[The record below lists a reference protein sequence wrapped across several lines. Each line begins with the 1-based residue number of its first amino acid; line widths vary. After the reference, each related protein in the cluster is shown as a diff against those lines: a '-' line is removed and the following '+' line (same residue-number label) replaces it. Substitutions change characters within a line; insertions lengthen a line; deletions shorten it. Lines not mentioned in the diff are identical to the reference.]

1 MNYNLLMH
9 LDLDD
14 PKRLNI
20 VTDNISNYLVALPNE
35 TFQVVV
41 VANGPAVKFFT
52 KGGCHLPDVIEKL
65 AAQKVAFCICANAMR
80 KFEIT
85 PDQLLPQCT
94 IVPAGIVE
102 IVHRQRDGFAYIK
115 P

>member
-20 VTDNISNYLVALPNE
+20 VTDNIGNYLVALPNE

-41 VANGPAVKFFT
+41 VANGPAVTFFT
-52 KGGCHLPDVIEKL
+52 KEGCHLPEVIEKL
-65 AAQKVAFCICANAMR
+65 AAQNVAFCICANALR
-80 KFEIT
+80 KFQIT
-85 PDQLLPQCT
+85 PEQLLPQCT
-94 IVPAGIVE
+94 VVPAGIVE
-102 IVHRQRDGFAYIK
+102 IVHRQRAGFAYIK

>member
-14 PKRLNI
+14 PKRMNI
-20 VTDNISNYLVALPNE
+20 VSDNISNYFIALPNE

-52 KGGCHLPDVIEKL
+52 REGCPVTENIEKL
-65 AAQKVAFCICANAMR
+65 AAQKVQFCICANALR
-80 KFEIT
+80 KFQIS

-94 IVPAGIVE
+94 VVPAGIVE
-102 IVHRQRDGFAYIK
+102 IVHRQREGFAYIK